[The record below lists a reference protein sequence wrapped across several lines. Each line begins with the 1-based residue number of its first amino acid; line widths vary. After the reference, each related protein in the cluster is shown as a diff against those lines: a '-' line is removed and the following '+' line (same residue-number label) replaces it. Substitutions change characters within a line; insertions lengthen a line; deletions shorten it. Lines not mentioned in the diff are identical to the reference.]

1 MSMSETLPIYRTS
14 VSPSWIDYNGH
25 MGDYAY
31 GIVFS
36 DAATAYMNRIGID
49 AVYRAKNNA
58 TLYTLDSRIGYLKEC
73 HAGETLQVELA
84 LIDADHKR
92 LHVFMRLF
100 TADGEILALCEQLLM
115 HVSREGEHPR
125 AANLPKE
132 VRDVVLADLRS
143 SKSVEKPEWID
154 RRIGLSQ
161 IVAHETKLDYRS

>member
-1 MSMSETLPIYRTS
+1 MSMSEALPIYRTS

-36 DAATAYMNRIGID
+36 DAATAYMDRIGID

-58 TLYTLDSRIGYLKEC
+58 TLYTLDSRIAYLREC
-73 HAGETLQVELA
+73 HAGEILQVELA

-100 TADGEILALCEQLLM
+100 NADREILALCEQLLI
-115 HVSREGEHPR
+115 HVSREGEQPR
-125 AANLPKE
+125 SVDLPKH
-132 VRDVVLADLRS
+132 VRDIVLGDLQCSMYR
-143 SKSVEKPEWID
+143 EELEWIKG
-154 RRIGLSQ
+154 RIG
-161 IVAHETKLDYRS
+161 IRR